1 MRENRTMRT
10 HCSRILLYAFFN
22 DDYGS
27 LKLLYGIHYA
37 YETLC
42 EIVRVCALFFWALIH
57 FGGQKNG
64 CETQSTRYI

>member
-1 MRENRTMRT
+1 MRT

-42 EIVRVCALFFWALIH
+42 EIVRVCALFFGRSFILV
-57 FGGQKNG
+57 GRKNG